1 MRHLSQLIGCIEVD
15 DFEIVWA
22 EGYGSLRAGGGV
34 GVDGGTL
41 FHAGSVVKPVSI
53 AGGLWTTSS
62 DLARFAIEIMKEYR
76 GTSDRLLSHE
86 MAQEMLVPQISI
98 SGNPIADAMA
108 FGFERSGSGPEFA
121 IVHTG
126 GTWGSTAV
134 LLACLKRVRAPSS

>member
-1 MRHLSQLIGCIEVD
+1 
-15 DFEIVWA
+15 
-22 EGYGSLRAGGGV
+22 
-34 GVDGGTL
+34 
-41 FHAGSVVKPVSI
+41 
-53 AGGLWTTSS
+53 
-62 DLARFAIEIMKEYR
+62 MKEYR

-108 FGFERSGSGPEFA
+108 LGFERSGSDPEFA

-134 LLACLKRVRAPSS
+134 LLAYLKRVRAPSS